1 MQTGEFTILKCSQ
14 NVKHGRFSLLKQL
27 HLLQTYSNI
36 LKVLS
41 QGVIMETKKIFGE
54 RLREL
59 RNSLSIS
66 QMQLANALG
75 MTQNSIG
82 MMERGHRGT
91 TIEKVVLLAKYFHVS
106 ADYLLGITDDP
117 TWRGTEE

>member
-1 MQTGEFTILKCSQ
+1 
-14 NVKHGRFSLLKQL
+14 
-27 HLLQTYSNI
+27 
-36 LKVLS
+36 
-41 QGVIMETKKIFGE
+41 METKKIFGK

-75 MTQNSIG
+75 MTQNSIA
-82 MMERGHRGT
+82 MMERGYRGT

-117 TWRGTEE
+117 AWRGAEEKAD